1 MKSKIVCTAIL
12 GIAMAI
18 IVFYFIMNWYQSNF
32 DPTYIWIENI
42 KNKSNTPKVLL
53 FGSSHTGALNT
64 DYIQEYIGSNYE
76 VYNLAIASDYPTRRI
91 ETLAHIIELK
101 PKMIL
106 YGIEI
111 RMFEGQPSVKQEQL
125 TALQII
131 EINSVL
137 PSAKEFFENILFP
150 LTANDFFSKIPKSP
164 KIITLQ
170 TIKHFVRD
178 SNQTITLNVDSN
190 RPFYNIEKNID
201 PVIDLEI
208 LKKDQESQNMQFH
221 GIDPQNN
228 REWDTLKKI
237 IKELKHNNIKVVIF
251 ATPKSSVYIN
261 WFTDENK
268 IIFDQMLEE
277 IADTGTIVY
286 SKYDMYQ
293 DYNIWSDPVHVTQG
307 KSGIVY
313 SEDIAKIIV
322 NELKK

>member
-12 GIAMAI
+12 GIVMAI
-18 IVFYFIMNWYQSNF
+18 IVVYFIMNWYQSNF
-32 DPTYIWIENI
+32 EPTYIWIENI

-64 DYIQEYIGSNYE
+64 DYIQEYIGLDYK
-76 VYNLAIASDYPTRRI
+76 VYNLATASDYPTRRI
-91 ETLAHIIELK
+91 ETLTNVIELK

-137 PSAKEFFENILFP
+137 PSTKEFFENILFP

-170 TIKHFVRD
+170 IIKHFVRD

-201 PVIDLEI
+201 PVVDLEI
-208 LKKDQESQNMQFH
+208 LKKDQESKNMQFH

-261 WFTDENK
+261 WLTDENK

-277 IADTGTIVY
+277 IADTGAIVY

-322 NELKK
+322 KELKK